1 MKEAGPNSTSKSF
14 PRPKSSLS
22 KAEPARHLIDQC
34 PHRIVGVMHLPGC
47 DIEAPQYESPLE
59 HSAIRL
65 LALCGDV
72 KKISSQTERINYID
86 QDGVERTYT
95 LDLLIELAD
104 GEALRIEVKPLKV
117 LLTSV
122 NQDKYAAI
130 ARAYLKR
137 QKPFD
142 FLTSDALLVEPRHSI
157 ARRLRLYLA
166 AEVPVASIEA
176 LYSYLERGPLTI
188 GALKDRVPLSH
199 IYALVARNQLCISW
213 KEKFDSY
220 MTVSLPNQ
228 PYAPLSYA
236 ALSNQGQ
243 FRPLV
248 QELVLGRRPTNQRLL
263 AAALSKDKSISLPSP
278 IGSVEGYP
286 RRALLVGRNFRQ
298 QSYRADGYG
307 DVAEVT
313 DPVDASAQVRED

>member
-1 MKEAGPNSTSKSF
+1 MKEAGPNSTSKSL
-14 PRPKSSLS
+14 PSPKSGLS

-72 KKISSQTERINYID
+72 KKISSQTERISYID

-95 LDLLIELAD
+95 LDLLVELAH

-117 LLTSV
+117 LLTQE

-157 ARRLRLYLA
+157 SRRLRLYLA

-176 LYSYLERGPLTI
+176 LYSLLERGPISI
-188 GALKDRVPLSH
+188 GALKDSVPLSH

-213 KEKFDSY
+213 KEKFDSC

-298 QSYRADGYG
+298 QNYRADGYG